1 MVKYAPRIVRERWH
15 QIYRV
20 FSEARCEAG
29 ALYALK
35 VLCGAWVA
43 VVAMLPKMFA
53 ERTKVQA
60 IRSISEAELDSILE
74 D

>member
-1 MVKYAPRIVRERWH
+1 
-15 QIYRV
+15 
-20 FSEARCEAG
+20 
-29 ALYALK
+29 
-35 VLCGAWVA
+35 
-43 VVAMLPKMFA
+43 MLPKMFA